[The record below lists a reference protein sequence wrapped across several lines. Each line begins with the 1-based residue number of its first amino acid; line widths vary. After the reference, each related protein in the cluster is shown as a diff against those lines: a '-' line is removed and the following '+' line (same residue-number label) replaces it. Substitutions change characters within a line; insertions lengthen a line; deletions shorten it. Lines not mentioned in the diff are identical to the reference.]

1 MIAPT
6 PLFVADSAMLSSGNI
21 AELESLKGKSLS
33 YIVGARLKNLNTS
46 LKSKILDINN
56 YKEITPGLMIGQF
69 EYDSKKL
76 VVSYSAKRAR
86 KDAKKIYNLLGIK
99 RNLTPYIIEKM

>member
-1 MIAPT
+1 MVF
-6 PLFVADSAMLSSGNI
+6 LF
-21 AELESLKGKSLS
+21 
-33 YIVGARLKNLNTS
+33 IVGARLKNLNTS

-56 YKEITPGLMIGQF
+56 YRQITPGLMIAQF
-69 EYDSKKL
+69 DLSGKKL
-76 VVSYSAKRAR
+76 VVSYSQKRAR